1 MLLIGRFHQ
10 LGKRALLF
18 FAQQV
23 PARMIPI
30 RHLYTATVSLLRFQR
45 AIDRERQNV
54 VLDRARCHTERP
66 RQYRHGRG
74 AAGDQY
80 AHALRPALIHRHG
93 RFTPFPL
100 ALAVCYHLNRK
111 PIFRFEKFVGGN
123 FLLVPIK
130 KADTSDHRLIVR

>member
-1 MLLIGRFHQ
+1 MLLSGRFHQ

-23 PARMIPI
+23 PVRMIPV

-80 AHALRPALIHRHG
+80 AHDLRPALIHRHG

-100 ALAVCYHLNRK
+100 ALAVCYHSNRK
-111 PIFRFEKFVGGN
+111 PIFRFEEFIGGKFQ
-123 FLLVPIK
+123 LIPIK
-130 KADTSDHRLIVR
+130 KAGTSDHRLIVR